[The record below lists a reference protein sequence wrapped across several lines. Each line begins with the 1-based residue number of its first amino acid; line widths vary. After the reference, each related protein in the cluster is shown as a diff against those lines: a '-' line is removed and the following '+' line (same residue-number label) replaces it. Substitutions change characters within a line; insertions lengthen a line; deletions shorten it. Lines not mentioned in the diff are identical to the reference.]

1 MAKNLTLRLPDDLAR
16 DAQAMAR
23 VEGKSVNETVK
34 NALEEAIERR
44 KGDPEFME
52 RLRRIIEEDQELLE
66 RLAR

>member
-1 MAKNLTLRLPDDLAR
+1 MAKNLTLRLPEDLAR
-16 DAQAMAR
+16 DAQALAR
-23 VEGKSVNETVK
+23 VEGKSINETMK
-34 NALEEAIERR
+34 AALEEALERR